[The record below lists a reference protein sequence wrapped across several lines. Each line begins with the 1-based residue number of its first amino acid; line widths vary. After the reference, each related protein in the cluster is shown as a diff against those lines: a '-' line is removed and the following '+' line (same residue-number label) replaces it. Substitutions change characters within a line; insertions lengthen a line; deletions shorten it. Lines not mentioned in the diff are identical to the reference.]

1 MSASINPYIQRIQEF
16 NKDIEGLKLDRAVL
30 QYELDDYK
38 RYPVETICIDSI
50 NEQIQHIDALINQ
63 IEIKIIQV
71 SKLLR

>member
-38 RYPVETICIDSI
+38 RYPVTTICIDSI
-50 NEQIQHIDALINQ
+50 NEQIQHINALINQ
-63 IEIKIIQV
+63 IEIKILNLTKFI
-71 SKLLR
+71 K